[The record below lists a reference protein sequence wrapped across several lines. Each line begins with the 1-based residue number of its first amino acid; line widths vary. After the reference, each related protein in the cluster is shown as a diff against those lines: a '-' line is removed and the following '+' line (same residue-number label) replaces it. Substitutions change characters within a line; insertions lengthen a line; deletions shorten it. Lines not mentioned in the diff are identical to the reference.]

1 MASPTIELMSPMRV
15 ERTLKRMTLEII
27 EKHAGRGNIY
37 IFGINERGYKLSKKI
52 AAIIKAVTRIN
63 RTPIRVDVHKGT
75 VADTTVN
82 LDQAFVILVD
92 DVIFSG
98 ETFKKA
104 LDLIEPLGKPRTI
117 KIAVLVDRGHRKFP
131 FEPEFAGMVHPTKLN
146 EHVEVYLPDS
156 EGLDRVVLFEDASDA
171 I

>member
-1 MASPTIELMSPMRV
+1 MSSSTIELMSPMRV

-27 EKHAGRGNIY
+27 EKHAGKGNIF
-37 IFGINERGYKLSKKI
+37 IFGINDRGYKLAKKI
-52 AAIIKAVTRIN
+52 ASIIKAVTRIN
-63 RTPIRVDVHKGT
+63 RSPIRVDVQNGT
-75 VADTTVN
+75 LSDSTVDLN
-82 LDQAFVILVD
+82 NSFVIVVD

-98 ETFKKA
+98 ESFKKA

-131 FEPEFAGMVHPTKLN
+131 IEPEFAGMVHPTKLN

-156 EGLDRVVLFEDASDA
+156 DGLDRVVLFEQAPV
-171 I
+171 